1 MKVTCTRCSAI
12 FYGWTLAD
20 SSKRKCTKCGGT
32 VKLVADVPTKL
43 LSDVLAVRLRH

>member
-20 SSKRKCTKCGGT
+20 SSKRKCTRCGGT
-32 VKLVADVPTKL
+32 VELVENVPISK
-43 LSDVLAVRLRH
+43 LSDVLAMRLRH